1 MRLVAK
7 ENDNPISPSELED
20 IKDRISQGVS
30 IMNFFGHFSTSE
42 SGFDINLDNPVN
54 WDNEN
59 KYPLL
64 IANSCYNG
72 IYSTMRPLILRA
84 LCLRPMLV

>member
-1 MRLVAK
+1 
-7 ENDNPISPSELED
+7 
-20 IKDRISQGVS
+20 
-30 IMNFFGHFSTSE
+30 MNFFGHFSTSE

-72 IYSTMRPLILRA
+72 NIFHNATSNSESFVLTPNAGVIAYLGTINYGFSGALQSYSNHF
-84 LCLRPMLV
+84 